1 MDASLLVHCN
11 CNLRQKLLS
20 SELFAAVVQQ
30 QILFGSNLP
39 RFGLRAAKLAKGRC
53 VLGTGTGNCPW
64 AGLWDRRGVLAAR
77 GGFAAHS
84 SLSAVYPSTLGT
96 AWESRACCS
105 LLGTSSSSWKLPT
118 SSPDIRPTGS
128 CERLPLP
135 LRLCFSWQL
144 VQLRNPSGIA
154 SPVAFPVLWLHMLS
168 PCTPFLGA
176 WSSEPFASSNLVLL
190 CWCPGWMRAVFLP
203 HPSDPC
209 VEHLSVQSMFSNP
222 IADHEGD
229 HCDYFFVS
237 PLVSARSSSKV
248 LLFSS
253 L

>member
-20 SELFAAVVQQ
+20 SELFAAVVQH

-39 RFGLRAAKLAKGRC
+39 RFGLPAAKLAKGRC

-64 AGLWDRRGVLAAR
+64 AELWDRRGVLAAR

-118 SSPDIRPTGS
+118 SSPDIRPTSS
-128 CERLPLP
+128 CKCLLLPLW
-135 LRLCFSWQL
+135 LCFSWQL

-154 SPVAFPVLWLHMLS
+154 SPVAFPCSGFTCCLLVRHSLEPGALNRLHLLALCS
-168 PCTPFLGA
+168 CAGA
-176 WSSEPFASSNLVLL
+176 WD
-190 CWCPGWMRAVFLP
+190 G
-203 HPSDPC
+203 
-209 VEHLSVQSMFSNP
+209 
-222 IADHEGD
+222 
-229 HCDYFFVS
+229 
-237 PLVSARSSSKV
+237 
-248 LLFSS
+248 
-253 L
+253 